1 MLALAR
7 GGADDMA
14 LTETARDAE
23 RERIARHV
31 LDLVKER
38 GAEVP
43 WTVAMAESGLTR
55 ARFEALF
62 ADYDDLFDAV
72 AQTWFAPQLAVME
85 EVLASNLPPQRKM
98 YEFFRRRFVISQARF
113 REDPQFFTVLCEMG
127 AANFERVRSY
137 VDLADHYLC
146 ELIAEAQA
154 EGFFA
159 GLEIDE
165 ALSMINQM
173 VTVYTMPDALIY
185 LGDKVSEQKLAR
197 IIDTM
202 FIGLSG
208 EAGADAAGLNTL
220 KVAF

>member
-1 MLALAR
+1 MP
-7 GGADDMA
+7 
-14 LTETARDAE
+14 LTETAREAE
-23 RERIARHV
+23 RERLAQRV

-38 GAEVP
+38 GCEIP
-43 WTVAMAESGLTR
+43 YSVAMAESGLSR

-72 AQTWFAPQLAVME
+72 AQLWLAPHMQVME
-85 EVLASNLPPQRKM
+85 EVMASPLPPQRKM
-98 YEFFRRRFVISQARF
+98 FEFFRRRFAISRSRYAA
-113 REDPQFFTVLCEMG
+113 DPEYFTIICEMG

-165 ALSMINQM
+165 ALSLINQM
-173 VTVYTMPDALIY
+173 ISTYTLPDAMIY
-185 LGDKVSEQKLAR
+185 IGHKLNEQKLAR
-197 IIDTM
+197 IVDTI

-208 EAGADAAGLNTL
+208 EAGAQSSGTNTL
-220 KVAF
+220 KVAS

>member
-1 MLALAR
+1 
-7 GGADDMA
+7 MA
-14 LTETARDAE
+14 LNPTLREEE
-23 RERIARHV
+23 RARIARHV

-38 GAEVP
+38 GSEIP

-55 ARFEALF
+55 ARFEHLF

-72 AQTWFAPQLAVME
+72 AQTWFAPQLVVME
-85 EVLASNLPPQRKM
+85 EVLATTLPPPRKM
-98 YEFFRRRFVISQARF
+98 YEFFRRRFIISQGRF
-113 REDPQFFTVLCEMG
+113 REDPEHFTILCEMG

-159 GLEIDE
+159 GLSIDE
-165 ALSMINQM
+165 TLSLINQM
-173 VTVYTMPDALIY
+173 ISSYTLPDALIY
-185 LGDKVSEQKLAR
+185 LGDKLTEAKLAR
-197 IIDTM
+197 IVDTM

-208 EAGADAAGLNTL
+208 EAGAEAAGVNTL
-220 KVAF
+220 KVAS

>member
-1 MLALAR
+1 MPLNQ
-7 GGADDMA
+7 
-14 LTETARDAE
+14 TAREAE

-38 GAEVP
+38 GAEIP
-43 WTVAMAESGLTR
+43 WTVAMTESGLTR

-62 ADYDDLFDAV
+62 SDYDDLFDSV
-72 AQTWFAPQLAVME
+72 AQTWFAPHMAVME
-85 EVLASNLPPQRKM
+85 EVLASNFPPQRKM
-98 YEFFRRRFVISQARF
+98 FEFFRRRFTISQARF
-113 REDPQFFTVLCEMG
+113 RADPEHFNILCEMG

-165 ALSMINQM
+165 ALSLINQM
-173 VTVYTMPDALIY
+173 ISNYTLPDALIY
-185 LGDKVSEQKLAR
+185 LGDKLTEVKLAR
-197 IIDTM
+197 IVDTM

-208 EAGADAAGLNTL
+208 EAGAEASGVNALR
-220 KVAF
+220 VAS